1 LDADTY
7 FVRQPGNV
15 LRVLNGSPVHA
26 SLESD
31 ANSTDNIRSEWEGC
45 TLSNHVKLM
54 RFNGVRSQ
62 AILTVNGGFWIVHHD
77 AIDTFQTLAWNFW
90 HFCKKAGYTFSVE
103 PLLAYAT
110 QMLCGN
116 PYEHTLKKTADL
128 WAVDRSGCY
137 AGKLPDGRDWKF
149 VDAFTGKGHDVN
161 PAIVHAPRS
170 KEALIAKARGLLSQ
184 GEAV

>member
-1 LDADTY
+1 MADYRLTKTERNLIFEQCKKRDLEPGEFAWLDDTDAHHNIASVMLHRPTDY
-7 FVRQPGNV
+7 RFRFGAHRNV
-15 LRVLNGSPVHA
+15 NVAGGIGFS
-26 SLESD
+26 
-31 ANSTDNIRSEWEGC
+31 SEWTPVFDDRATNYHQSRQEQ
-45 TLSNHVKLM
+45 LNFAARWLDVVK
-54 RFNGVRSQ
+54 RECRS
-62 AILTVNGGFWIVHHD
+62 
-77 AIDTFQTLAWNFW
+77 
-90 HFCKKAGYTFSVE
+90 
-103 PLLAYAT
+103 
-110 QMLCGN
+110 
-116 PYEHTLKKTADL
+116 ADL